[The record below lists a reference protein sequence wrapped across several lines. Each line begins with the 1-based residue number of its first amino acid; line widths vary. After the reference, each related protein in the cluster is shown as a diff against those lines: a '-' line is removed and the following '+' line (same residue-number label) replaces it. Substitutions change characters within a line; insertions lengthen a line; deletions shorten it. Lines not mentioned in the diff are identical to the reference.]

1 MKSIAVYNLK
11 GGVGKTTTVV
21 NLAYLASQKQQ
32 NTILWDWDSQAA
44 ATWYLSGAN
53 TQNANTSSDN
63 TSNNTNTTLNNTNT
77 PIKNKSIKLLSKGIP
92 VGELEVRTPYPRL
105 SVIPADLSLRKMD
118 AELQLHNNP
127 RKLIEGLIKPLS
139 EEVSFL
145 FHDCPPSLSPSIE
158 HLLSTTDLVLVPII
172 PSAMSIRAALQ
183 VIEFFNAKKHQPKKI
198 VGFFNQVDGRRK
210 IHQQTIANAQAMP
223 IEMLKTCIPYDSA
236 AEQMGEQ
243 QAPLMAYANR
253 GRAYSAYNNLWR
265 EIQKLLK

>member
-1 MKSIAVYNLK
+1 MKSIAIYNLK
-11 GGVGKTTTVV
+11 GGVGKTTTIV
-21 NLAYLASQKQQ
+21 NLAYLASQNKK
-32 NTILWDWDSQAA
+32 NTVLWDWDAQAA

-53 TQNANTSSDN
+53 ASGAVDA
-63 TSNNTNTTLNNTNT
+63 
-77 PIKNKSIKLLSKGIP
+77 KNDSKSIKLLSKGIP

-118 AELQLHNNP
+118 TQLQLHNNP
-127 RKLIEGLIKPLS
+127 RKLIERLIKPLS

-172 PSAMSIRAALQ
+172 PSSMSIRATLQ

-210 IHQQTIANAQAMP
+210 IHQQTIANAKAIP
-223 IEMLKTCIPYDSA
+223 IEMVKTCIPYDSA

-243 QAPLMAYANR
+243 QAPLMAYAKR
-253 GRAYSAYNNLWR
+253 GRAFSAYNNLWR